1 LYSTSNTVTGALY
14 GNSTDKG
21 SVFSASGSEL
31 DFSTRRLISGALTG
45 TVSQKAKISGKSNT
59 GVTFDLTYDATYN
72 QPAVLAD
79 IIGSYNMTLA
89 SLQAT
94 ESNVQTN
101 ISNAGDITLTKDN
114 CTAAGK
120 VTPRSSGKNIFNLS
134 LTLSGA
140 NCGSGNGGTVS
151 GIFILDATTTPKSA
165 YFFTLTTT
173 KQDGIIGI
181 GSKTERG

>member
-1 LYSTSNTVTGALY
+1 
-14 GNSTDKG
+14 
-21 SVFSASGSEL
+21 
-31 DFSTRRLISGALTG
+31 
-45 TVSQKAKISGKSNT
+45 
-59 GVTFDLTYDATYN
+59 
-72 QPAVLAD
+72 
-79 IIGSYNMTLA
+79 
-89 SLQAT
+89 
-94 ESNVQTN
+94 
-101 ISNAGDITLTKDN
+101 
-114 CTAAGK
+114 
-120 VTPRSSGKNIFNLS
+120 LS